1 MSFLTRIKGSAEA
14 KNSRIVLALD
24 FNITDIDAVYNTI
37 ELLAEHICS
46 IKLNMHLILPLAIDT
61 LRSIND
67 YAHSKGLQSIAD
79 IKLNDI
85 PSTNM
90 NAIEHLYRAAFDA
103 ITLNPIIGYDALHD
117 TISYLHSKDMGAI
130 ALVYMSHASAES
142 TYGMKIEYDH
152 KGFTVDKLY
161 MLFLTWAVEC
171 NADGIVVGATR
182 PNIIKECRDYIAKR
196 YVNADQKKSLDT
208 VTAIFSPGIDVQGGD
223 ARDAIVNGTEYVIV
237 GRSIINAQD
246 PLAKIIKLKKAINES
261 IDHLDNMQF
270 KR

>member
-1 MSFLTRIKGSAEA
+1 MSFISRMKESADA
-14 KNSRIVLALD
+14 KKSRIVLALD
-24 FNITDIDAVYNTI
+24 FNIGTDIEAVYNTI

-46 IKLNMHLILPLAIDT
+46 IKLNMHLILPLTIDE

-90 NAIEHLYRAAFDA
+90 NAIEHLYRAVFDA
-103 ITLNPIIGYDALHD
+103 ITVNPIIGYDALYD

-142 TYGMKIEYDH
+142 TYGMRIEYDH
-152 KGFTVDKLY
+152 KGYAIGKLY
-161 MLFLTWAVEC
+161 MLFLILAVEC
-171 NADGIVVGATR
+171 KADGIVVGATR
-182 PNIIKECRDYIAKR
+182 PNIIKECRDYIISRR
-196 YVNADQKKSLDT
+196 YLESSYQRQNHDT
-208 VTAIFSPGIDVQGGD
+208 VIFSPGIDVQGGD
-223 ARDAIVNGTEYVIV
+223 VRHAIENGTEYVIV

-246 PLAKIIKLKKAINES
+246 PLAKVVKLKKVINE
-261 IDHLDNMQF
+261 LNY
-270 KR
+270 